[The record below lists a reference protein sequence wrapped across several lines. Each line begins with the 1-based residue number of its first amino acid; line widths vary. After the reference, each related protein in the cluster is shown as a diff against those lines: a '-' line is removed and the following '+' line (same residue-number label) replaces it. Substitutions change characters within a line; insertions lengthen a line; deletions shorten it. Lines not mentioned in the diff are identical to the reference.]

1 MLHQRGP
8 QPFTSV
14 LLHSPSYTLLLRGA
28 RSIPQLPRE
37 TGSIASLEVCPALS
51 EEQAIWIMII
61 SPLAPAISRFKH
73 LFFLVMQWPGMFML
87 KQSDLACGAGIGG
100 DGIQVWEAWG
110 TSSLT
115 MGFTDILKKLIFLM
129 F

>member
-1 MLHQRGP
+1 
-8 QPFTSV
+8 
-14 LLHSPSYTLLLRGA
+14 
-28 RSIPQLPRE
+28 
-37 TGSIASLEVCPALS
+37 
-51 EEQAIWIMII
+51 MII

-87 KQSDLACGAGIGG
+87 KQSDPACGAGIGG
-100 DGIQVWEAWG
+100 DGIQVWEARG
-110 TSSLT
+110 TSGLT